1 MGKAKGGQQR
11 QGERRGMGSKGRKP
25 HKAFLAAIKA
35 ARFKAGK
42 IVSKASLPFAKVV
55 SQRETKRRT
64 NQCCHNL
71 SDGSDLG
78 NDAFVFISQDEE

>member
-1 MGKAKGGQQR
+1 
-11 QGERRGMGSKGRKP
+11 MGSKGRKP
-25 HKAFLAAIKA
+25 HKAFLATIKA

-64 NQCCHNL
+64 NQCCQL
-71 SDGSDLG
+71 SDRSDLG
-78 NDAFVFISQDEE
+78 NDAFVFISQDEQ